1 MVECA
6 CHPSE
11 ALRNRRISVQAGL
24 GKKRD
29 NISKITTAKGAGDA
43 TQVTEYML
51 RKCEALNSNSST
63 TKKKN

>member
-1 MVECA
+1 
-6 CHPSE
+6 
-11 ALRNRRISVQAGL
+11 L

-63 TKKKN
+63 TKKKKLKTSDYSLNNNIEFLSA